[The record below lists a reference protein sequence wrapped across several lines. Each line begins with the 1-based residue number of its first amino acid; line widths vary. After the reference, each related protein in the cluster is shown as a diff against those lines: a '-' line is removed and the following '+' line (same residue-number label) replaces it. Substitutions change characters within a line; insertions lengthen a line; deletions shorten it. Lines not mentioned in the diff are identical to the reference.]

1 MFDDLCTLLFGFNR
15 PNEICANNA
24 RPQRPC
30 CRKNPLIGPTGPRGP
45 IGPTG
50 PTGPAGGITGPTGP
64 TGPSGATGAT
74 GPTGPTGITGLT
86 GFTGPTGATGPT
98 GPTGATGET
107 GATGATGPTG
117 PTGPT
122 GTEVQSAEFT
132 ATNETVTAGGNATL
146 TAGTATAN
154 NESATLADNNQEIT
168 LQPGTYI
175 INYSANVTGATGTAE
190 LAYYLNGTQI
200 PATLSQQTVAAT
212 TDVAN
217 LANLHILNVTDEST
231 LTLRNPGTNSET
243 LNNLVTN
250 VTKIG

>member
-1 MFDDLCTLLFGFNR
+1 MFDDLCTLLFGCNR
-15 PNEICANNA
+15 PNENCANNV

-64 TGPSGATGAT
+64 TGPTGATGPT

-98 GPTGATGET
+98 GPTGATGP
-107 GATGATGPTG
+107 A
-117 PTGPT
+117 GPT

-154 NESATLADNNQEIT
+154 NVSATLADNNQEIT